1 MNAEKYN
8 TPAEVWGCPPKLNN
22 PVVSKNY
29 FVLTCTHMVC
39 FNSVPVFKKLMYH
52 VASFPTVLTLL
63 CLSETGQL
71 LILFLAALLF
81 IKQ

>member
-8 TPAEVWGCPPKLNN
+8 TPAE
-22 PVVSKNY
+22 
-29 FVLTCTHMVC
+29 
-39 FNSVPVFKKLMYH
+39 PVFKKLMYH
-52 VASFPTVLTLL
+52 VASFPTVLALL